1 MSDASG
7 KPANPETKDAAK
19 PASSAT
25 PPASTSPNSTP
36 NPALPSPPAP
46 HSPAPAAPVAGT
58 PAPAK
63 SSATTATTAA
73 GTSSGG
79 ANPTAGATNPAPLSS
94 AASGTAASTAAA
106 AAPRSAAPAKTG
118 GSSERQPAAAPA
130 PPGATQVVRPPAA
143 SVPGTTGSGNLR
155 GAAPTGA
162 APTGGK
168 AASGGTV
175 AGAAAAAGT
184 KAVATN
190 ETATAAGGGAVQTPP
205 LEASKASDT
214 RSTTSHRATELRRP
228 STEGKTSRTARL
240 VPLVQTAL
248 LMAVLG
254 LVGYQTARQLVSR
267 GTADDRAPAPLPH
280 SARTRPPDDKPSAEK
295 DSGGSLAEK
304 LAALQA
310 AMEKLQA
317 QEQQDATALQQ
328 LRQELTQLP
337 ERLAAAASSAPSP
350 AAPSGAKSPAPPTPP
365 VPARPANS
373 AVLSVKELEDRLRII
388 ADAIVKRNSDDVDAK
403 LQVLREGFAQD
414 GKKQAQGIQDRVA
427 QDLALLPDL
436 FREES
441 KRLDSRLLELAERVK
456 ALEGRLGKVA
466 RKERVAVVL
475 LHTPKLD
482 QRRFKPIFE
491 ELFLQDDYRTL
502 FSNYELGLFGAAN
515 GKKEATYIDFP
526 GRQTAAVTKE
536 SLQFPEPNS
545 VATETAESLDPGEF
559 FGDTPAGTRRRLVLV
574 ASVESQPPDI
584 KDARWNGVQCHV
596 LLVDGKNKEKE
607 GDGEVWKKW
616 QAFCRRPGTPPGDVG
631 LVSYMAPA
639 DNKVPEE
646 TVSQV
651 AVRLRWFI
659 RPLSESGG
667 AQP

>member
-7 KPANPETKDAAK
+7 KPANPETKDGAK
-19 PASSAT
+19 PSSSAT

-46 HSPAPAAPVAGT
+46 HSPAPATPVAGT
-58 PAPAK
+58 TPPAK
-63 SSATTATTAA
+63 SSATTSV
-73 GTSSGG
+73 GTSSGA
-79 ANPTAGATNPAPLSS
+79 ANPPSGATNPAPLSS
-94 AASGTAASTAAA
+94 AVSGAAASAPRA
-106 AAPRSAAPAKTG
+106 AAPTKTG
-118 GSSERQPAAAPA
+118 GASERQPAAAPA
-130 PPGATQVVRPPAA
+130 PPGATQVIRPPAA

-162 APTGGK
+162 APSGGK
-168 AASGGTV
+168 AATGGTV
-175 AGAAAAAGT
+175 AGAAAAAGN
-184 KAVATN
+184 KAVAAN
-190 ETATAAGGGAVQTPP
+190 ETAAAGGGAVQTPP
-205 LEASKASDT
+205 SEASKSTDT
-214 RSTTSHRATELRRP
+214 RSTTSHWATEPRRP
-228 STEGKTSRTARL
+228 PTEGKTSRTSRL

-248 LMAVLG
+248 LMALLA

-295 DSGGSLAEK
+295 DGGESLVEK

-350 AAPSGAKSPAPPTPP
+350 AAPNGAKSPAPPTPP
-365 VPARPANS
+365 VPAGPANS
-373 AVLSVKELEDRLRII
+373 AALSVKELEDRLRII
-388 ADAIVKRNSDDVDAK
+388 ADAIVKRNSDDVDKK

-607 GDGEVWKKW
+607 GEGEVWKKW
-616 QAFCRRPGTPPGDVG
+616 QAFCRRPGTPPGDVA

-646 TVSQV
+646 TVPQV

-667 AQP
+667 TQP